1 MVESN
6 FERDKNL
13 INNQNFIINDPEK
26 GETATPCTD
35 VYKAKIQSDGSI
47 KNLNLTILVRG
58 DLQNEEMIGDTWDPT
73 VSKRTIH
80 YFLAD
85 AAKHKPRLHQ
95 LYFIES
101 FLQSNFKHRFF
112 VDLDSRY

>member
-1 MVESN
+1 MKHN
-6 FERDKNL
+6 
-13 INNQNFIINDPEK
+13 K
-26 GETATPCTD
+26 GYPVTPYMY
-35 VYKAKIQSDGSI
+35 VYKENIQSDGSI
-47 KNLNLTILVRG
+47 DKLKLRISVRG